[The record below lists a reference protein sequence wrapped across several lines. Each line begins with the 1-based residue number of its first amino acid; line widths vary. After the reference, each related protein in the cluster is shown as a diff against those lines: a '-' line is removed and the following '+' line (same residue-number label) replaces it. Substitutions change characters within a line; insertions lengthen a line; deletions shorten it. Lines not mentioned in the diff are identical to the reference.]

1 MSVVIVTGSA
11 GYIGGQTMLA
21 LKDAGHE
28 VYGIDRREPPKHL
41 RGVPNGFLYQD
52 FASDVALSWII
63 QKQPN
68 AIIHCAGTSLVGPSV
83 KNPSEY
89 YNNNVAKTLKLL
101 DIVKQSMPRCRLV
114 FSSSAATY
122 GEPIM
127 NPIHEV
133 DPKEPVS
140 PYGESKLMI
149 DMMLESYHRAYG
161 TDYVSFRYFNAC
173 GADPQGRHGQEPGA
187 THLIAK
193 FLEAARDDGQFRI
206 YGDDYP
212 TTDGTCIRDYVD
224 VRQLAKAHF
233 DSVCG
238 YLKEAGIPFK
248 LNHRLVRGLDYYNRT
263 VYEWVTNRLGA
274 QGTIA
279 GGGRYDYLI
288 ERLGGDKTP
297 ACGFGIGMERIILLL
312 EDMGVVLQNE
322 PNIYLVNLGD
332 AAEKYALKL
341 SETLRTQGLKVVL
354 NSGGSSFKSQMKR
367 ADKSGAAFAV
377 ILGDDEMKEGV
388 AQVKSLR
395 VENVQSKMPL
405 DELALFLLKQTS

>member
-1 MSVVIVTGSA
+1 MIVIVTGSA
-11 GYIGGQTMLA
+11 GYIGGQTVLA

-28 VYGIDRREPPKHL
+28 VYGIDRRDPPAHL
-41 RGVPNGFLYQD
+41 RGVPDGFLYQD

-101 DIVKQSMPRCRLV
+101 DIVKNSMPRCKFV

-161 TDYVSFRYFNAC
+161 LDYVSFRYFNAC
-173 GADPQGRHGQEPGA
+173 GADPEGRHGQEPGA
-187 THLIAK
+187 THLIAR
-193 FLEAARDDGQFRI
+193 FLEAARDNEQFRI

-212 TTDGTCIRDYVD
+212 TVDGTCVRDYVHVAD
-224 VRQLAKAHF
+224 IARAHALALYHKIPAGVYNLGSNQGFSVKQVIEQAKTITGKMPFVSTEARRAGDPPELVASPDKFNLVAGAWRHHHLDAIIQHAWNWYVRQ
-233 DSVCG
+233 
-238 YLKEAGIPFK
+238 
-248 LNHRLVRGLDYYNRT
+248 
-263 VYEWVTNRLGA
+263 
-274 QGTIA
+274 
-279 GGGRYDYLI
+279 
-288 ERLGGDKTP
+288 DK
-297 ACGFGIGMERIILLL
+297 
-312 EDMGVVLQNE
+312 
-322 PNIYLVNLGD
+322 
-332 AAEKYALKL
+332 
-341 SETLRTQGLKVVL
+341 KV
-354 NSGGSSFKSQMKR
+354 
-367 ADKSGAAFAV
+367 
-377 ILGDDEMKEGV
+377 
-388 AQVKSLR
+388 
-395 VENVQSKMPL
+395 
-405 DELALFLLKQTS
+405 